1 MKKIVF
7 VLMFLM
13 VLATISSAQLLI
25 GSKAGGMGGA
35 GVASTTDLSAAY
47 YNPAALM
54 RSDVNAAKVKIS
66 LGAEYTDPTELS
78 DAISKM
84 NDPAAFIADN
94 YSKSLIF
101 NGSLDGVI
109 GLNIKKIGISVV
121 PIANVT
127 TNKAANSMVG
137 TINGTGQYAGV
148 LTLGKTFSTAFLP
161 AELAVGI
168 NAKYISAYSGN
179 ITTTGSVTSASGA
192 TTYSTGTGMGFDI
205 GALTTFNL
213 PAISTI
219 NVGVVAR
226 NLIQSVNYKNKSKT
240 SYLNYDGTTA
250 TVTNSAETN
259 LADSTTNTDPSYA
272 IGASATIPVINLL
285 LATDY

>member
-66 LGAEYTDPTELS
+66 LGAEYTDPTDLS
-78 DAISKM
+78 NAISNAK
-84 NDPAAFIADN
+84 DPATFISEN

-109 GLNIKKIGISVV
+109 GLNVNKIGISVV

-127 TNKAANSMVG
+127 TNKAVNSMVG
-137 TINGTGQYAGV
+137 TVNGTGQYAGV
-148 LTLGKTFSTAFLP
+148 LTLGKTFSLH
-161 AELAVGI
+161 G
-168 NAKYISAYSGN
+168 
-179 ITTTGSVTSASGA
+179 
-192 TTYSTGTGMGFDI
+192 
-205 GALTTFNL
+205 
-213 PAISTI
+213 
-219 NVGVVAR
+219 
-226 NLIQSVNYKNKSKT
+226 
-240 SYLNYDGTTA
+240 
-250 TVTNSAETN
+250 
-259 LADSTTNTDPSYA
+259 
-272 IGASATIPVINLL
+272 
-285 LATDY
+285 